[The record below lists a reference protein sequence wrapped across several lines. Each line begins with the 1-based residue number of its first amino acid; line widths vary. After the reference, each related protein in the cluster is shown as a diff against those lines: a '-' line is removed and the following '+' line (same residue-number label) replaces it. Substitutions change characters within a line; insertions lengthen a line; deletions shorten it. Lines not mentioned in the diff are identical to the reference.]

1 LKTYAWWVYDG
12 YLGIDDCVGVG
23 NNKKKE
29 KWLLNE
35 IKINFVKGCCN
46 YPLGPKESNKSE
58 RIVVDGVGWR

>member
-1 LKTYAWWVYDG
+1 
-12 YLGIDDCVGVG
+12 LGIDDCVGVG

-58 RIVVDGVGWR
+58 RIVVVGVGWR